1 MCYSIPVE
9 NKKENIRLLQIIV
22 ISTWFFFSNSASYWL
37 DALEFFSG
45 LPKNINNSYN
55 TVTLKYLQ

>member
-9 NKKENIRLLQIIV
+9 NKKVNIRLLQI
-22 ISTWFFFSNSASYWL
+22 SNSASYWL
-37 DALEFFSG
+37 NDLEFFSG
-45 LPKNINNSYN
+45 LPKNINNTYN